1 MDTNFQIQGIKLQLD
16 YMKMRIDNIIIQNK
30 IPLMMK
36 NVEDNL
42 LYLSIQMLNTGLQ
55 AFINGINLSMN
66 KDKFYKKLS
75 KISEQ
80 INNILSSH
88 HMINQNMIFQQQ
100 KVQLQIIQQQMK
112 EQQRIMGDQKAIM
125 QNMPKINVIFEDL
138 IYSEKKIIIVQPVI
152 TFKELF
158 EKYKNEIG
166 IERYNT
172 IKCFVTKSYT
182 LLKGDNNRLEKYY
195 PNIYNMDRI
204 NITVFS

>member
-42 LYLSIQMLNTGLQ
+42 FYLSIQMLNTGLQ

-172 IKCFVTKSYT
+172 IKCFVTNSYT

>member
-1 MDTNFQIQGIKLQLD
+1 MDKNFQIQGIQLQLD

-66 KDKFYKKLS
+66 KDKFYEKLS
-75 KISEQ
+75 KISKQ

-100 KVQLQIIQQQMK
+100 KVQLQIVQQQME
-112 EQQRIMGDQKAIM
+112 EQQRIMGEQKAIM

-172 IKCFVTKSYT
+172 IKCFVTNSYT

>member
-1 MDTNFQIQGIKLQLD
+1 MDKNFQIQGIQLQLD

-66 KDKFYKKLS
+66 KDKFYEKLS
-75 KISEQ
+75 KISKQ

-112 EQQRIMGDQKAIM
+112 EQQRIMGEQKAIM

-138 IYSEKKIIIVQPVI
+138 IYSEKKIIIVLPVI

-172 IKCFVTKSYT
+172 IKCFVTNSYT